1 MLWTGRDGH
10 NLVMD
15 FLTALQGIQGAGGCP
30 GCSGSFGMAPMGA
43 LNRAYGPMAPVMGQ
57 QMAFQQMLAQL
68 LTLMMPLMSGR
79 ALGAPAGAQPGIS
92 GAGGVGGPG
101 GASGLGGASQA
112 GGAPPNFTN
121 APGAPRGAHQSRG
134 SGYYPHNSRM
144 EGGYVDRRGNRLHTL
159 QDYLAGR
166 APYVSVAMDKN
177 LRIPY
182 GTKLRIA
189 ELEKKY
195 GRPIEFRVVDTGGAF
210 TNRGFSRIDICT
222 ASRRDSLDP
231 TINGP
236 LTLTFG

>member
-1 MLWTGRDGH
+1 
-10 NLVMD
+10 MD
-15 FLTALQGIQGAGGCP
+15 FLSALQGIQGVGGCP
-30 GCSGSFGMAPMGA
+30 GCSGYAPMAPMGA
-43 LNRAYGPMAPVMGQ
+43 MSRAYGPMAPMMTGQ
-57 QMAFQQMLAQL
+57 QMAFQNMLLQL
-68 LTLMMPLMSGR
+68 VTLMMPLMTGR
-79 ALGAPAGAQPGIS
+79 ALGAPTGSPPGIS
-92 GAGGVGGPG
+92 SAGGGPA
-101 GASGLGGASQA
+101 GASGASGIGGASQA
-112 GGAPPNFTN
+112 QAPPNFSN
-121 APGAPRGAHQSRG
+121 PPGSPRGTHQSRG

-144 EGGYVDRRGNRLHTL
+144 EGGYVDRRGNRLYTL

-210 TNRGFSRIDICT
+210 TNRGYSRIDICT

-236 LTLTFG
+236 LTLSFG